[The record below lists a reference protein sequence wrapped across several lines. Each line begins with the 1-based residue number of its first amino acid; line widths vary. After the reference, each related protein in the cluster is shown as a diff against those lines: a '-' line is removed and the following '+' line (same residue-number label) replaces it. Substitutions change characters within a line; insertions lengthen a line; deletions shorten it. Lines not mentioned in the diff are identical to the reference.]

1 MKKSIY
7 SLILLFSFSISFGN
21 VNFNYSSKEI
31 VKKNQE
37 DILTYTCVVRMVNSS
52 GQTLGYINF
61 YDVPDNVPCGGSQI
75 RKMALE
81 IWDAGH

>member
-1 MKKSIY
+1 M
-7 SLILLFSFSISFGN
+7 
-21 VNFNYSSKEI
+21 
-31 VKKNQE
+31 
-37 DILTYTCVVRMVNSS
+37 TYTCVVRMVNSS

-61 YDVPDNVPCGGSQI
+61 YDVPDNVACGGSQI

>member
-1 MKKSIY
+1 M
-7 SLILLFSFSISFGN
+7 L
-21 VNFNYSSKEI
+21 
-31 VKKNQE
+31 KKNQE